1 MRKSAPIILRDACIQ
16 EASRPYIF
24 LVHGA
29 AKRVPLAITSARH
42 RTTGGDPKALLS
54 ARERPIDSQSRIC
67 EPEKHIMQIAAFCRK
82 SAALIALLGVA
93 GGALAADTW
102 RVATEGTFPP
112 FEFYDSNTGELQG
125 FEVDLVKEM
134 AKVMGKDLK
143 LESMSF
149 DAIIPALI
157 SGTVDAGAAGFS
169 ITPERAK
176 RLKFTVPFYRS
187 GLTIVVPKANKAGI
201 QDFDDLKG
209 KRISV
214 QIGSTSMAY
223 AKKIEGAKVTTFA
236 SAGDAILN
244 MLAGNADAVIND
256 KPVTDYIRS
265 RNSSIAENTIHLEP
279 IATADQFAMVTT
291 KANAKLSD
299 EMSAALKTL
308 KANGKFE
315 ELHQKWFGRSADPD
329 LP

>member
-1 MRKSAPIILRDACIQ
+1 MRKSAPIIPRDACIQ

-29 AKRVPLAITSARH
+29 AKRVLLAITSARH

-143 LESMSF
+143 LDSMSC

-169 ITPERAK
+169 ITPERLSEIRNERRPGSRYASLANCREEIAAAEDLMRREGIRWLNSTPK
-176 RLKFTVPFYRS
+176 S
-187 GLTIVVPKANKAGI
+187 IEEISATI
-201 QDFDDLKG
+201 
-209 KRISV
+209 
-214 QIGSTSMAY
+214 
-223 AKKIEGAKVTTFA
+223 
-236 SAGDAILN
+236 
-244 MLAGNADAVIND
+244 
-256 KPVTDYIRS
+256 
-265 RNSSIAENTIHLEP
+265 IAELGL
-279 IATADQFAMVTT
+279 DRRQFV
-291 KANAKLSD
+291 
-299 EMSAALKTL
+299 
-308 KANGKFE
+308 
-315 ELHQKWFGRSADPD
+315 
-329 LP
+329 